1 MTHKQRKQSKLL
13 IIGIGNQYRRD
24 DGVGL
29 LIAHILKEQKLPHT
43 HICEASGE
51 GAALMEAW
59 RGADTVILIDAVL
72 SGAPPG
78 TIHHLDAHAQSIP
91 TNFFSYS
98 THAFSVAEAIELAR
112 ILNCLPPRL
121 LLIGIEGQD
130 FAYGMGLSPEVDEAV
145 ARVVHSIKASTYH
158 SLPLLPEA

>member
-1 MTHKQRKQSKLL
+1 
-13 IIGIGNQYRRD
+13 
-24 DGVGL
+24 
-29 LIAHILKEQKLPHT
+29 
-43 HICEASGE
+43 
-51 GAALMEAW
+51 MEAW

-121 LLIGIEGQD
+121 LLIGIEGKD

-145 ARVVHSIKASTYH
+145 ARVVHSIKAGTYH